1 MLEAAQGV
9 LIAAWFVALIMIGAA
24 AAGGSWI
31 GGGAGLIGL
40 ALSAIGMVISEK

>member
-1 MLEAAQGV
+1 MLDFAQGA
-9 LIAAWFVALIMIGAA
+9 LIAVWFAALVMIGAA

-40 ALSAIGMVISEK
+40 ALSAIGMAISEK